1 MFFRPYQQQEDHLYA
16 QLRDDQKYSKAKDQ
30 IEYFWSIYAPYAD
43 NTFIIQAQKQNQF
56 KQRWWELI
64 LAAGL
69 IKSGTSV
76 CKKTTPEGPD
86 IMVDSNPTIFIE
98 AIAPTRGS
106 CMSKDQLPE
115 LEFRKNKPIVKD
127 LPKRQFLL
135 RLTSAFRE
143 KSKKYELYRKNG
155 LIGCN
160 DPYIIAISSCDLSDY
175 GDLMDFP
182 VSAAFSIV
190 AGAGDLVL
198 SENGNFVQYQPTIS
212 KSNLSS
218 VEANSFLN
226 LQYSG
231 VSGVIYS
238 SSNVLNCPNC
248 PQENFIL
255 FRNPNAQNKIPDGI
269 FKIETWDYNDLD
281 NSWHKHK

>member
-1 MFFRPYQQQEDHLYA
+1 
-16 QLRDDQKYSKAKDQ
+16 
-30 IEYFWSIYAPYAD
+30 
-43 NTFIIQAQKQNQF
+43 
-56 KQRWWELI
+56 
-64 LAAGL
+64 
-69 IKSGTSV
+69 
-76 CKKTTPEGPD
+76 
-86 IMVDSNPTIFIE
+86 
-98 AIAPTRGS
+98 
-106 CMSKDQLPE
+106 
-115 LEFRKNKPIVKD
+115 
-127 LPKRQFLL
+127 
-135 RLTSAFRE
+135 
-143 KSKKYELYRKNG
+143 
-155 LIGCN
+155 
-160 DPYIIAISSCDLSDY
+160 
-175 GDLMDFP
+175 MDFP

-255 FRNPNAQNKIPDGI
+255 FRNPNAQNKISDGI
-269 FKIETWDYNDLD
+269 FKIETWDCNDLN